1 MGLIKAATGAIGGTL
16 ADQWK
21 EYFYCDAIDADTLV
35 VKGIRRESERSSNRK
50 GESNVISDGSGIA
63 VADGQCMIIVEQGK
77 VVELCAE
84 PGVFTYRTEL
94 TPSIFMGGLL
104 GDKDDS
110 KAGVIESGLKGAI
123 KDAWERF
130 KFGGGVGKDQR
141 IYYFNTKEILG
152 NKYGTLT
159 PIPFKVVVDK
169 ASGRT
174 LPVDIRCNGEYSYK
188 IMNPMLFYTEVCGN
202 VESAYTRDLIDSQ
215 LKAELLTAMQ
225 VAFGKLSAQ
234 GVDYSEIPLHAEE
247 LADALNDALS
257 PKWSEGR
264 GIEIV
269 SFGINSVSISEEDKL
284 KLQNIQQA
292 YIMSDPMLAAGNISQ
307 ATADALR
314 AAASNE
320 AGATAG
326 FMGMGFANMA
336 GGTGGMNAAGMFQQA
351 QQMQQAQPAQ
361 AAKEAGWKC
370 SCGATSTG
378 KFCTECGS
386 AKPADLEGWAC
397 ACGNVNKGKFCSE
410 CGAQKPAGAP
420 LYQCDKCGWK
430 PEDPK
435 NPPKFCPECGDIF
448 DGSDVQ

>member
-21 EYFYCDAIDADTLV
+21 EYFYCDAMDADTLV
-35 VKGIRRESERSSNRK
+35 TKGIKRESERSSNRK

-84 PGVFTYRTEL
+84 PGVFTYRTDL

-141 IYYFNTKEILG
+141 IYYFNTKEIVG

-202 VESAYTRDLIDSQ
+202 VENDYTRDLIDSQ
-215 LKAELLTAMQ
+215 LKSELLTAMQ

-234 GVDYSEIPLHAEE
+234 GVDYSEIPMHADS
-247 LADALNDALS
+247 LAGSLNDTLT

-314 AAASNE
+314 AAANNE

-336 GGTGGMNAAGMFQQA
+336 GGAGSMNAAGMFQQA
-351 QQMQQAQPAQ
+351 QQMQQAQAQ
-361 AAKEAGWKC
+361 QMQQAQPVQTAKENGWKC
-370 SCGATSTG
+370 SCGTVSTG
-378 KFCTECGS
+378 KFCPECGS
-386 AKPADLEGWAC
+386 A
-397 ACGNVNKGKFCSE
+397 
-410 CGAQKPAGAP
+410 KPAGAP

-430 PEDPK
+430 PEDP
-435 NPPKFCPECGDIF
+435 NDPPKFCPECGDIF
-448 DGSDVQ
+448 DGSDVK